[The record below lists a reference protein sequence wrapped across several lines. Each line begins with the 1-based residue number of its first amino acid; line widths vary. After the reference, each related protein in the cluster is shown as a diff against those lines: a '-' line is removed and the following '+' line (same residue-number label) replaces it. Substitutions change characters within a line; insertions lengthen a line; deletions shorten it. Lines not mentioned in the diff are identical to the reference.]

1 MRWAAVS
8 AVICALFFGCSTTQ
22 TGKTSSLPKRVVI
35 ETDKGDIEVELFVDE
50 APKTC
55 ANFVRL
61 VKQHY
66 YNNLPFFRVVKGMLV
81 ETGCPRGDGSG
92 GPGWTVP
99 LEITSHKHLP
109 GAVVMERKMGQE
121 GSHGSQFY
129 ICCGRLPERDGK
141 FCVFGRVIHGMDVV
155 KKIEN
160 VEVEVY
166 FIGGEPFHKPKNPP
180 KVLRIKVIEEKGR

>member
-8 AVICALFFGCSTTQ
+8 AVICGLFLGCSTTQ
-22 TGKTSSLPKRVVI
+22 TEKTSPLPKRVVI
-35 ETDKGDIEVELFVDE
+35 ETDKGNIEVELFVDE
-50 APKTC
+50 APRTC

-61 VKQHY
+61 VRQHY
-66 YNNLPFFRVVKGMLV
+66 YNNLLFFRVVKGMLV

-109 GAVVMERKMGQE
+109 GAVVMEKKMGQKD
-121 GSHGSQFY
+121 SHGSQFY

-141 FCVFGRVIHGMDVV
+141 FCVFGRVTSGMDVV

-160 VEVEVY
+160 CLLY
-166 FIGGEPFHKPKNPP
+166 TSPSP
-180 KVLRIKVIEEKGR
+180 RD

>member
-1 MRWAAVS
+1 VVMQGLLLGCGAAQ
-8 AVICALFFGCSTTQ
+8 TT
-22 TGKTSSLPKRVVI
+22 GTSGLPKRVVI

-50 APKTC
+50 APRTC

-61 VKQHY
+61 VRQHY
-66 YNNLPFFRVVKGMLV
+66 YNNLPFFRVVKGTLV
-81 ETGCPRGDGSG
+81 QTGCPRGDGSG

-109 GAVVMERKMGQE
+109 GAVVMERKIAQE

-129 ICCGRLPERDGK
+129 ICCGRLLERDGK
-141 FCVFGRVIHGMDVV
+141 FCVFGRVISGMDVV
-155 KKIEN
+155 RKIED

-180 KVLRIKVIEEKGR
+180 KVLRIRVVEEKDR

>member
-1 MRWAAVS
+1 MRWIAVF
-8 AVICALFFGCSTTQ
+8 AVAYGLFLGCSTTQ
-22 TGKTSSLPKRVVI
+22 RVRASRLPKRVVI
-35 ETDKGDIEVELFVDE
+35 ETDMGNIEVELFVEE

-99 LEITSHKHLP
+99 LEITSHKHVP
-109 GAVVMERKMGQE
+109 GAVVMERKIAQE

-141 FCVFGRVIHGMDVV
+141 FCVFGRVISGMDVV
-155 KKIEN
+155 RKIEN
-160 VEVEVY
+160 VDVDVY
-166 FIGGEPFHKPKNPP
+166 FIGGEPFHRPKNPP
-180 KVLRIKVIEEKGR
+180 KVLRIRVVEEKDR